1 MDITKPY
8 IVYELKGKQ
17 TQLLF
22 MDLLIVLLGLCLLY
36 LGWPDKQAGY
46 LIFGAVLIIIFGGLG
61 LHLLKQFFTGKVLV
75 KITAAGFYDHSR
87 LSSTGKLVKWEQVV
101 KLTELPVGVQG
112 QVSVRLKDEENYL
125 AALPAYKRLLVH
137 PQLKLGQGPLNISLQ
152 NARFVTAAQL
162 VKIMQTYRQGQK

>member
-22 MDLLIVLLGLCLLY
+22 TDLLIVLLGLCLLY

-46 LIFGAVLIIIFGGLG
+46 LIFGTVLVIIFGGLG

-87 LSSTGKLVKWEQVV
+87 LSSTGKLVKWEKVV
-101 KLTELPVGVQG
+101 GLTELPVGVQG
-112 QVSVRLKDEENYL
+112 QVSVRLKDEANYL
-125 AALPAYKRLLVH
+125 AALPVYKRLLVR

-162 VKIMQTYRQGQK
+162 IKIMRIYRQGQK